1 MNLSTLTTI
10 ILHSCRME
18 LLRQR
23 KRKRR
28 NLRRKRSPDQSQNVN
43 MLIQRKSFW
52 NNTWWAIRW
61 REGSSCDICGAG
73 LKRKDHLTRHKQSH
87 NPERPYVCT
96 VCLKAFKRKEQLTL
110 HFVIHSGEKRHVCTE
125 CGKGFYR
132 KDHLR
137 KHTRSHIA
145 RRVKAELSQQGCA
158 EIL

>member
-1 MNLSTLTTI
+1 MAYPE
-10 ILHSCRME
+10 RE
-18 LLRQR
+18 LLEQHLLGHTLE
-23 KRKRR
+23 RR
-28 NLRRKRSPDQSQNVN
+28 FV
-43 MLIQRKSFW
+43 
-52 NNTWWAIRW
+52 
-61 REGSSCDICGAG
+61 CDICGAG

-145 RRVKAELSQQGCA
+145 RRVKAELSQNTGEYIMA
-158 EIL
+158 DEIFLGGGAGSCGLTKKGEMKFVG